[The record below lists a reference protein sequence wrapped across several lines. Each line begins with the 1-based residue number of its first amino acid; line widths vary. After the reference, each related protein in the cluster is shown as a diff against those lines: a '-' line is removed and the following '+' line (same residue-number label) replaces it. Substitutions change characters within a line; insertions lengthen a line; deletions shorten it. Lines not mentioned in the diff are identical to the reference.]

1 VGEKIFTARFARAAE
16 YAEKGLVLK
25 IKYRSWWAIIVV
37 MKDIRMLDVISK
49 IKKGER
55 INEKEALNLLLEC
68 DFLALGQLA
77 QERLLKFHSPDQV
90 SFCIDRNINYTNICE
105 SKCRFCAFYRSKDD
119 SDAYVL
125 SVDDIVLKV
134 EEAVSLG
141 ATQIMLQGG
150 LNLDL
155 KIEYYETVLK
165 KIKDRF
171 NVFIHSLSPPE
182 IWHISEVSQLSI
194 KEVLIRLKEAGLD
207 SLPGGGA
214 EMLVDRVRH
223 EISPNKI
230 NTEKWLAVMEIAHG
244 IGFESTATMM
254 MGSIETTAERIE
266 HLKKVR
272 DLQDKTGGFRSF
284 IPWTFT
290 SGNTELGGKELSSI
304 EYLRMLAVSR
314 IYLDNVRNIQG
325 SWVTQGKE
333 IGQISLFFGA
343 NDLGS
348 IMLEENVVKAAGAK
362 NRITESEM
370 SELIKRAGKEP
381 VQRNTE
387 YESIKT
393 YP

>member
-1 VGEKIFTARFARAAE
+1 MTEITGKV
-16 YAEKGLVLK
+16 EKGV
-25 IKYRSWWAIIVV
+25 
-37 MKDIRMLDVISK
+37 
-49 IKKGER
+49 R
-55 INEKEALNLLLEC
+55 INEEEALSLLLEE
-68 DFLALGQLA
+68 DFFVLGQLA
-77 QERLLKFHSPDQV
+77 QERQQKFHSPDQV

-105 SKCRFCAFYRSKDD
+105 SKCRFCAFYRLKDD
-119 SDAYVL
+119 PDAYVL
-125 SVDDIVLKV
+125 SADDISIRV

-150 LNLDL
+150 LNPDL
-155 KIEYYETVLK
+155 KIEYYEDVLK
-165 KIKDRF
+165 KIKNKF

-182 IWHISEVSQLSI
+182 IWHISETSRLSI
-194 KEVLIRLKEAGLD
+194 KEVLVRLKDAGLD
-207 SLPGGGA
+207 SIPGGGA

-230 NTEKWLAVMEIAHG
+230 NTEKWLTVMEAAHK
-244 IGFESTATMM
+244 IGFEATATMM
-254 MGSIETTAERIE
+254 MGSIETAAERIE
-266 HLKKVR
+266 HLKKIR
-272 DLQDKTGGFRSF
+272 DLQDRTGGFRSF

-304 EYLRMLAVSR
+304 EYLRTLAISR
-314 IYLDNVRNIQG
+314 IYLDNVKNIQG

-362 NRITESEM
+362 NRITEIEM
-370 SELIKRAGKEP
+370 AALIKRAGKKP

-387 YESIKT
+387 YCVIKT
-393 YP
+393 Y